1 LPEVSI
7 SHCGIHYTAANT
19 HTHASHTHTHTHTHS
34 KSSVTCSAATL
45 FLTEGHIAD
54 AASFSTFALAP
65 YAAYQKRQLK
75 DLGGL
80 RGQHN
85 ALRETVNGLTA
96 QNNILDGSID
106 TLAVLRIWY
115 Q

>member
-1 LPEVSI
+1 M
-7 SHCGIHYTAANT
+7 
-19 HTHASHTHTHTHTHS
+19 
-34 KSSVTCSAATL
+34 TCSAATL

-106 TLAVLRIWY
+106 TLALQVNK
-115 Q
+115 

>member
-1 LPEVSI
+1 MLPEVSI
-7 SHCGIHYTAANT
+7 SHCGIHSTAANT
-19 HTHASHTHTHTHTHS
+19 HTHASHTHTHTHS

-106 TLAVLRIWY
+106 TLALQVNK
-115 Q
+115 